1 MERPTATMLRIGAW
15 CVNQT
20 SSQISRDGET
30 ARVEVRT
37 MRLLLCLAEHAGE
50 VVSID
55 DLLDQVWFD
64 VTVAPDS
71 VYQAVTSLRRLLGDD
86 PKQPT
91 YIATVPRL
99 GYRMVATVSPW
110 RDQSVAQTG
119 ALTNVHTSAQANA
132 QTGAQTSSSRAAD
145 SKYPTTAKSDAPD
158 APKKS
163 GPRLRAGF
171 RLAVGAA
178 LCLALVVAFLFY
190 GKLANN
196 NHSASPAIA
205 PQPQKSIAVLPFLD
219 LTEEMNQEPFA
230 DGMTEELIDKLS
242 KIPGLRVPPPT
253 SSFYFKGKLWP
264 RSHGTPQI
272 TIADIA
278 KTLGVAY
285 VLDGSV
291 RKSGARL
298 RVDARLI
305 RADNGYVVWSET
317 YDRPFDDI
325 LMVQDDIAGEVT
337 KALRASIEDRPDQKG
352 QSPY

>member
-1 MERPTATMLRIGAW
+1 
-15 CVNQT
+15 
-20 SSQISRDGET
+20 
-30 ARVEVRT
+30 
-37 MRLLLCLAEHAGE
+37 MRLLVCLAEHAGE

-55 DLLDQVWFD
+55 DLLDQVWSD

-86 PKQPT
+86 PKQPI

-99 GYRMVATVSPW
+99 GYRMVSTVSPW
-110 RDQSVAQTG
+110 TDQPVLQTG
-119 ALTNVHTSAQANA
+119 AEMNVQALA
-132 QTGAQTSSSRAAD
+132 SQMSVSEQAA
-145 SKYPTTAKSDAPD
+145 PTTNAPD
-158 APKKS
+158 VPKKNRS
-163 GPRLRAGF
+163 RLQAGLS
-171 RLAVGAA
+171 LAAGAA
-178 LCLALVVAFLFY
+178 LCLLLVVALVVY
-190 GKLANN
+190 GKFAKNN
-196 NHSASPAIA
+196 SSASSTNGNIGTIA
-205 PQPQKSIAVLPFLD
+205 PQSQKSIAVLPFLD
-219 LTEEMNQEPFA
+219 LTDAMNEEPFA

-242 KIPGLRVPPPT
+242 KIPGLRVPSAT

-264 RSHGTPQI
+264 RSDGPSQP

-298 RVDARLI
+298 RVDVRLI

-325 LMVQDDIAGEVT
+325 LMVQDDIAGEVA
-337 KALRASIEDRPDQKG
+337 KALQTSIGTKTD
-352 QSPY
+352 

>member
-1 MERPTATMLRIGAW
+1 MERPTTTILRIGAW
-15 CVNQT
+15 CVNPK
-20 SSQISRDGET
+20 SSQISRNGET

-55 DLLDQVWFD
+55 DLLSQVWSD
-64 VTVAPDS
+64 VIVAPDS

-91 YIATVPRL
+91 YIETVPRL

-110 RDQSVAQTG
+110 ADQSVVQTG
-119 ALTNVHTSAQANA
+119 APVDVQTHAPTASSGTSYSEHP
-132 QTGAQTSSSRAAD
+132 TLAATD
-145 SKYPTTAKSDAPD
+145 G
-158 APKKS
+158 PKKS
-163 GPRLRAGF
+163 GPRRKAGF
-171 RLAVGAA
+171 IWAAGAA
-178 LCLALVVAFLFY
+178 LCLAVVVAFLFHD
-190 GKLANN
+190 KFASNN
-196 NHSASPAIA
+196 PSASPAVTQ
-205 PQPQKSIAVLPFLD
+205 QPQKSIAVLPFLD
-219 LTEEMNQEPFA
+219 LTDDMNQEPFA

-264 RSHGTPQI
+264 RSHGTPQM

-291 RKSGARL
+291 RKAGARV

-305 RADNGYVVWSET
+305 RADNGYVIWSEI

-325 LMVQDDIAGEVT
+325 LMVQEDIASEVT
-337 KALRASIEDRPDQKG
+337 KALRASIGAKPD
-352 QSPY
+352 

>member
-1 MERPTATMLRIGAW
+1 
-15 CVNQT
+15 
-20 SSQISRDGET
+20 
-30 ARVEVRT
+30 

-55 DLLDQVWFD
+55 DLLNQVWPE

-71 VYQAVTSLRRLLGDD
+71 VYQAVASLRRLLGDD

-91 YIATVPRL
+91 YIETVPRL

-110 RDQSVAQTG
+110 ADQSIAQTG
-119 ALTNVHTSAQANA
+119 TSRTSDSEHSTPATTSA
-132 QTGAQTSSSRAAD
+132 
-145 SKYPTTAKSDAPD
+145 PTP
-158 APKKS
+158 
-163 GPRLRAGF
+163 GPRLRAVF
-171 RLAVGAA
+171 TLAAGAA
-178 LCLALVVAFLFY
+178 LCLALAVAFLFH
-190 GKLANN
+190 GKVANK
-196 NHSASPAIA
+196 NHAASPAVA
-205 PQPQKSIAVLPFLD
+205 PEQDRFIAVLPFLD

-272 TIADIA
+272 PLADIA
-278 KTLGVAY
+278 RQLGVAY

-291 RKSGARL
+291 RKSDARL

-305 RADNGYVVWSET
+305 RADNGYVIWSET

-325 LMVQDDIAGEVT
+325 LTVQDDIATEVT
-337 KALRASIEDRPDQKG
+337 KALRASIEARPDQKG
-352 QSPY
+352 ESPY

>member
-1 MERPTATMLRIGAW
+1 MERPTTTKLRIGAW
-15 CVNQT
+15 CVHPT
-20 SSQISRDGET
+20 SGQISRDGET

-55 DLLDQVWFD
+55 DLLNEVWSD

-110 RDQSVAQTG
+110 ADQSVARTG
-119 ALTNVHTSAQANA
+119 RQPNA
-132 QTGAQTSSSRAAD
+132 QTGPQRNAQTDSSRSSHRERLTPA
-145 SKYPTTAKSDAPD
+145 SPD
-158 APKKS
+158 ASNLPKKS
-163 GPRLRAGF
+163 RGRLRAGF
-171 RLAVGAA
+171 ALAAAAA
-178 LCLALVVAFLFY
+178 LCFALVAFLFR
-190 GKLANN
+190 GRFGNN
-196 NHSASPAIA
+196 NPSASPAIA
-205 PQPQKSIAVLPFLD
+205 SQPQKSIAVLPFLD
-219 LTEEMNQEPFA
+219 LTKEMNQEPFA

-285 VLDGSV
+285 ILDGSV

-317 YDRPFDDI
+317 YDRPFDDL

-337 KALRASIEDRPDQKG
+337 KALRASIEARPDH
-352 QSPY
+352 P

>member
-1 MERPTATMLRIGAW
+1 MERSTATKLRIGDW
-15 CVNQT
+15 CVNPN
-20 SSQISRDGET
+20 SGEISRNGES

-37 MRLLLCLAEHAGE
+37 MRLLVCLADHAGE

-55 DLLDQVWFD
+55 NLLDQVWSD

-91 YIATVPRL
+91 YIETVPRL
-99 GYRMVATVSPW
+99 GYRIVATVGPW
-110 RDQSVAQTG
+110 TDQPVLQTG
-119 ALTNVHTSAQANA
+119 AEMNVQALA
-132 QTGAQTSSSRAAD
+132 SQTSVSEQPA
-145 SKYPTTAKSDAPD
+145 PTTNAPD
-158 APKKS
+158 VPKKNHL
-163 GPRLRAGF
+163 RLQAG
-171 RLAVGAA
+171 LALAAGAA
-178 LCLALVVAFLFY
+178 LCLLLVVALVVY
-190 GKLANN
+190 GRFAKNN
-196 NHSASPAIA
+196 SSASSTNGTVGARA
-205 PQPQKSIAVLPFLD
+205 AQPQKSIAVIPFLD
-219 LTEEMNQEPFA
+219 LTDAMNEEPFA

-242 KIPGLRVPPPT
+242 KIPGLRVPSAT

-264 RSHGTPQI
+264 RSDGPSQP

-298 RVDARLI
+298 RVDVRLI

-325 LMVQDDIAGEVT
+325 LMVQDDIAGEVA
-337 KALRASIEDRPDQKG
+337 KALQTSIGAKTD
-352 QSPY
+352 